1 MTPLPV
7 GAERPG
13 PDSGLGPHEGQHLGM
28 EDGVPEPLDRVD
40 ADRESAPD
48 GSAKTAAPNGPP
60 VRRWTFSRASGI
72 AKRIRSASVV

>member
-1 MTPLPV
+1 
-7 GAERPG
+7 
-13 PDSGLGPHEGQHLGM
+13 M